1 MKSQRLSKYVKF
13 GLYLVIVVMINLAGR
28 TLFLRLDLT
37 GNGIYSLSDVSR
49 KVISTLTEPLTVKVF
64 FTQNLPAPHNGTELY
79 LQDLLKEYALYGNQH
94 FNYRFFD
101 VNPED
106 EGLGDDF
113 KANREAA
120 RDYGIDPV
128 QIQAVERDEV
138 KFKRAYMGLVLIHGD
153 VVERIPTIA
162 STDGLEYKITTA
174 IQRLNNKVSALRG
187 LTENVQV
194 KLVLSSSIY
203 KVAPVMGIQALN
215 TYPDK
220 VKEIVQRLNK
230 KLYGRLAF
238 SHIDPTADPGA
249 VEKFSKYNIMKL
261 NWQEIPKAG
270 VAAGEGAIGMLLQYK
285 DQVREIQLL
294 NVIRLPVFGTQYQL
308 ADLNQ
313 VEEIINGNLERLVNI
328 NEDLG
333 YLADFG
339 TPNLRSMGPFGPQE
353 MESLERFNALV
364 GRSYN
369 LKSVTME
376 QDPVRLGLK
385 SLVIANPAEKLSDWA
400 LYQIDQALMHGTNL
414 AVFIDAFKEMQ
425 PAGQQPFMPNQGPS
439 FVPFDSGLEKLLAHY
454 GVRLRRSL
462 VLDEKCYK
470 QRLPQQQG
478 GGERPIYFAPIIQ
491 SENIDQSLDY
501 MANIKGLVTVKIS
514 PLELDPKR
522 IESQKVTA
530 RKLFSSSNRSWEMR
544 DRITL
549 NPMFLQPPGSN
560 KEMES
565 LPLAYLLEGS
575 FESYF
580 KGKEIPEK
588 PAVPEEKTAKPEE
601 KQKSPPTSQT
611 ETKPDLS
618 QIGGQGSRRDQSA
631 PAKILLIGS
640 SEMVKDNLLD
650 DDGQSTNAMFLM
662 NMIDALN
669 GREAVAAMR
678 SKVQR
683 FNPLR
688 ETEPF
693 VKTLIKSVNMAGLP
707 VMVVI
712 FGVVTWALRQ
722 ARKKKI
728 QALFQNQ

>member
-1 MKSQRLSKYVKF
+1 
-13 GLYLVIVVMINLAGR
+13 
-28 TLFLRLDLT
+28 
-37 GNGIYSLSDVSR
+37 
-49 KVISTLTEPLTVKVF
+49 
-64 FTQNLPAPHNGTELY
+64 
-79 LQDLLKEYALYGNQH
+79 
-94 FNYRFFD
+94 
-101 VNPED
+101 
-106 EGLGDDF
+106 
-113 KANREAA
+113 
-120 RDYGIDPV
+120 
-128 QIQAVERDEV
+128 
-138 KFKRAYMGLVLIHGD
+138 
-153 VVERIPTIA
+153 
-162 STDGLEYKITTA
+162 
-174 IQRLNNKVSALRG
+174 
-187 LTENVQV
+187 
-194 KLVLSSSIY
+194 
-203 KVAPVMGIQALN
+203 
-215 TYPDK
+215 
-220 VKEIVQRLNK
+220 
-230 KLYGRLAF
+230 
-238 SHIDPTADPGA
+238 
-249 VEKFSKYNIMKL
+249 
-261 NWQEIPKAG
+261 
-270 VAAGEGAIGMLLQYK
+270 
-285 DQVREIQLL
+285 
-294 NVIRLPVFGTQYQL
+294 
-308 ADLNQ
+308 
-313 VEEIINGNLERLVNI
+313 
-328 NEDLG
+328 
-333 YLADFG
+333 
-339 TPNLRSMGPFGPQE
+339 
-353 MESLERFNALV
+353 
-364 GRSYN
+364 
-369 LKSVTME
+369 
-376 QDPVRLGLK
+376 
-385 SLVIANPAEKLSDWA
+385 
-400 LYQIDQALMHGTNL
+400 
-414 AVFIDAFKEMQ
+414 
-425 PAGQQPFMPNQGPS
+425 
-439 FVPFDSGLEKLLAHY
+439 
-454 GVRLRRSL
+454 
-462 VLDEKCYK
+462 
-470 QRLPQQQG
+470 
-478 GGERPIYFAPIIQ
+478 
-491 SENIDQSLDY
+491 
-501 MANIKGLVTVKIS
+501 
-514 PLELDPKR
+514 
-522 IESQKVTA
+522 
-530 RKLFSSSNRSWEMR
+530 MR